1 MKISYYTN
9 TTAIAQYLTY
19 VLKLVTTTFKIQVSM
34 NTFFIVIMSIYQS
47 HTLSYSFLSVPPRL
61 TSYSDNQTVNEGS
74 NLSLF
79 CNATGKPAPNIT
91 WTRVSEDEVLFVGN
105 PWHIININRTY
116 RGTYLCIADS
126 GVSNPVNSAIFINVL
141 CEYTLYYHSSLQR
154 FLKLAIFHC
163 SSLSRYSLLNSR
175 LLLATTTKSI
185 LIYIH
190 QVF

>member
-1 MKISYYTN
+1 MKISYYIN

-34 NTFFIVIMSIYQS
+34 NTFFIVIMSLYQS

-126 GVSNPVNSAIFINVL
+126 GVSNPVNSAISINVL

-163 SSLSRYSLLNSR
+163 SSLSRHSLLNSR
-175 LLLATTTKSI
+175 SLLATTTESI
-185 LIYIH
+185 LIYIY

>member
-1 MKISYYTN
+1 MKISYYIN

-19 VLKLVTTTFKIQVSM
+19 VLKLVTTTFKIQVSI
-34 NTFFIVIMSIYQS
+34 NTFFIVIMSLYQS

-126 GVSNPVNSAIFINVL
+126 GVSNPVNSAISINVL

-175 LLLATTTKSI
+175 SLLATTTESI
-185 LIYIH
+185 LIYIY